1 MKKLAIAY
9 VRVSS
14 KQQNV
19 SRQIEE
25 LKEYASKKGYTIDKY
40 FEDTVSGTKSIMG
53 ERKGFKK
60 LKAYLSN
67 EKNKTKNLFI
77 HEVSRLGRKNFEVQN
92 AIEEFFKIGV
102 NIHFLDLEKS
112 TLDEHGNKKPDS
124 NLILS
129 ILGSMAENENRLLA
143 DRIKSG
149 LLNSA
154 KQGLAFSDKITGYKK
169 GEDKR
174 PIIDEDEAPMVRRMY
189 ELASEKTTLYFITK
203 KIESEFGKTLG
214 SKTISGIIKNPF
226 YKGERKYLGETILVD
241 KIVGKE
247 LWETANSFLS
257 SRKNFTKRYR
267 VNENIVEGKIAC
279 DKCDKPLYQIVNK
292 GRSDMFKCAH
302 GCKVSVN
309 RPWLYEMI
317 RYVINKHTKHLNDKE
332 FKKDLHKKIE
342 ENQQF
347 ILELK
352 ENEEENESAQI
363 LNYEKFLKNKVKEHI
378 YEKANTNFERELKNI
393 EKQLKESTTKNSS
406 YRQALKSKPQHFSFD
421 LKTFKVQIQDILNK
435 VEVNSEFVTINI
447 NDMVNYTI
455 PQLGGTK
462 IGWIKKKN
470 KGKKMIFENPFDSG
484 IKIKNFINDEDLDVM
499 VNNEIY
505 DFDDD
510 IETHFKSDEYKEN
523 MKELGSLGNKKN

>member
-1 MKKLAIAY
+1 MEELALAY

-19 SRQIEE
+19 SRQVEE
-25 LKEYASKKGYTIDKY
+25 LKEYALKKGFKIDKY
-40 FEDTVSGTKSIMG
+40 FEDTVSGTNSIMG

-67 EKNKTKNLFI
+67 ENNKTKNLFI

-92 AIEEFFKIGV
+92 IIEEFFKIGV

-112 TLDEHGNKKPDS
+112 TLDENGNKKPDS

-129 ILGSMAENENRLLA
+129 ILGSMAENENRLLS

-189 ELASEKTTLYFITK
+189 ELASEKTTLYFISK
-203 KIESEFGKTLG
+203 KIESEFGKTIG

-226 YKGERKYLGETILVD
+226 YKGERMYLGEKILVD
-241 KIVGKE
+241 KIVSKE

-267 VNENIVEGKIAC
+267 VNENIVEGRIEC
-279 DKCDKPLYQIVNK
+279 HKCSKPMYQIVNK
-292 GRSDMFKCAH
+292 GRSDMFKCTH

-317 RYVINKHTKHLNDKE
+317 RYVIDKHTKHLNDEE
-332 FKKDLHKKIE
+332 FKKDLLKKIE

-352 ENEEENESAQI
+352 KNEDENESAQV
-363 LNYEKFLKNKVKEHI
+363 LNYERFLKKKVKEHI
-378 YEKANTNFERELKNI
+378 YEKANSNFERELINI
-393 EKQLKESTTKNSS
+393 KKQLKECTTKNSS
-406 YRQALKSKPQHFSFD
+406 YRKALKSKPQHFSFD
-421 LKTFKVQIQDILNK
+421 LKTFKVQIQDVLKN
-435 VEVNSEFVTINI
+435 VEVSSEFITINI
-447 NDMVNYTI
+447 NNMVNYTI

-470 KGKKMIFENPFDSG
+470 KGQKMIFENPFVTG
-484 IKIKNFINDEDLDVM
+484 IKVKNFINDDDL
-499 VNNEIY
+499 EILIHNY
-505 DFDDD
+505 LNDYSSEID
-510 IETHFKSDEYKEN
+510 
-523 MKELGSLGNKKN
+523 